1 MIIVYSPEGGD
12 THRWD
17 LKETRIMATE
27 AEAVERVTDLDW
39 ARARAKIVQGSMLAL
54 RAVAWV
60 LLKREQPT
68 LRYAQ
73 FNPAAA
79 ELDFDYSADERAAI
93 RAAIEADPDLTEDE
107 RATSLAELDELGA
120 AIEAASAPTEEDAPP
135 VDEDQE
141 AAPKDSAAG
150 ASPTAA

>member
-12 THRWD
+12 VHRWD
-17 LKETRIMATE
+17 LKDVRIMAVE
-27 AEAVERVTDLDW
+27 AEEVERVTDLDW
-39 ARARAKIVQGSMLAL
+39 AAARAKIVKGSMLAL
-54 RAVAWV
+54 RAVAFV

-68 LRYAQ
+68 LRYGQ

-93 RAAIEADPDLTEDE
+93 RAAIEADPDISEEE
-107 RATSLAELDELGA
+107 RAATLAEFAALDATLADAETA
-120 AIEAASAPTEEDAPP
+120 ADEETPDAEDSEA
-135 VDEDQE
+135 V
-141 AAPKDSAAG
+141 PKDSDAG